1 MVERVLLAA
10 ILAAPLIAPAY
21 AIGPVRLGE
30 RRASVERALGPGR
43 VTARPRTD
51 LGRFLV
57 VKYRR
62 AGLTVTFAAGS
73 PSPVTSIS
81 TIAPRFH
88 TPRGIGVGSP
98 VRALKHRYP
107 SVSCEGAVCT
117 LGKLLPGHAVTSFYV
132 RHRHVVRV
140 AVGVVID

>member
-1 MVERVLLAA
+1 VLLAA

-30 RRASVERALGPGR
+30 RRVSVERALGPGH
-43 VTARPRTD
+43 VTARPKTE
-51 LGRFLV
+51 LGSFIV
-57 VKYRR
+57 VRYAR
-62 AGLTVTFAAGS
+62 AGLTVTFAKGA

-81 TIAPRFH
+81 TTVTRYH
-88 TPRGIGVGSP
+88 TPRGVGVGSP

-107 SVSCEGAVCT
+107 AVSCEGAVCT
-117 LGKLLPGHAVTSFYV
+117 LGKLVPGHAVTSFYV

>member
-1 MVERVLLAA
+1 VLLAA

-30 RRASVERALGPGR
+30 RRASVERALGPGH
-43 VTARPRTD
+43 VSARPHTE
-51 LGRFLV
+51 LGNFV
-57 VKYRR
+57 VVRYRR
-62 AGLTVTFAAGS
+62 AGLTVTFAAGK

-81 TIAPRFH
+81 TIATRFR

-98 VRALKHRYP
+98 LRALHHRYP
-107 SVSCEGAVCT
+107 SVACAGAVCT

-132 RHRHVVRV
+132 RRRHVVRV